1 MALFERWANVLVH
14 YSTGVKPGD
23 RVVIRGGVA
32 AEPLL
37 RAIYRE
43 TIRAGGFPV
52 LWPSFPEWA
61 GDLLTEGNDD
71 QLRWVSPI
79 ETYSVAA
86 ADVLIRVEAE
96 TNGRLP
102 STVKPEQQRI
112 VQEGRRPVG
121 QTMVGRAARGELRW
135 SLTMFPTPAYA
146 QDADMATSEFA
157 DLLMR
162 MCFLDRDDPVAEW
175 TKLHDQQQRLIDWL
189 ASRSEIHIT
198 GPDTDLRMSVAGR
211 SWINSDGKRN
221 FPSGEVFSAP
231 IEDSAEGYVRFSF
244 PVVNM
249 GREIA
254 DIRLRFSGG
263 KVVEASAGK
272 NEEALIA
279 ALDTDA
285 GSRYLGEIAFG
296 TNFGL
301 TRFTKR
307 ILLDEKIGGT
317 VHMALGNGYPDCGS
331 TNESAIHW
339 DLISDIRQGGRV
351 TVDGE
356 DFLVNGRYLLW
367 S

>member
-112 VQEGRRPVG
+112 VQEGRRSVG

-157 DLLMR
+157 
-162 MCFLDRDDPVAEW
+162 
-175 TKLHDQQQRLIDWL
+175 
-189 ASRSEIHIT
+189 
-198 GPDTDLRMSVAGR
+198 
-211 SWINSDGKRN
+211 
-221 FPSGEVFSAP
+221 
-231 IEDSAEGYVRFSF
+231 
-244 PVVNM
+244 
-249 GREIA
+249 
-254 DIRLRFSGG
+254 
-263 KVVEASAGK
+263 
-272 NEEALIA
+272 
-279 ALDTDA
+279 
-285 GSRYLGEIAFG
+285 
-296 TNFGL
+296 
-301 TRFTKR
+301 
-307 ILLDEKIGGT
+307 
-317 VHMALGNGYPDCGS
+317 
-331 TNESAIHW
+331 
-339 DLISDIRQGGRV
+339 
-351 TVDGE
+351 
-356 DFLVNGRYLLW
+356 
-367 S
+367 